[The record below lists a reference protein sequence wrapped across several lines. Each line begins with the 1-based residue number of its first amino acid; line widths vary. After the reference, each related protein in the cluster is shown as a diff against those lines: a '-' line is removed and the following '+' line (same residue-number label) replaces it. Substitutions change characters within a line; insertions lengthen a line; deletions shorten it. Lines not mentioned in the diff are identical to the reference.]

1 MPRRLLAA
9 AIAVAIGG
17 VSPAAAVD
25 VVATVKPV
33 HSLVARV
40 MAGVG
45 EPALLIAGVAS
56 PHTWSLRPSDARR
69 LQGAD
74 LVVWVGPTLETPLAK
89 PLAALARAANV
100 MTLSATDGVT
110 MLPAREGGP
119 WGDGHDH
126 GDGHGHAHG
135 KKGAAEELDGHF
147 WLDPTNARAAM
158 HAVAERLA
166 TIDAA
171 NAGRYRANARAAA
184 AELEALDRELADR
197 LAPVRGRPFLV
208 FHDAYQYLERRY
220 DLNAAGAITVSPE
233 RKPGAKRIQAL
244 RQQVRRSGA
253 ACVFREPQFDPGLVA
268 TVTEGTSAKAAV
280 LDPLGAAIS
289 EGTGFYPELMR
300 GIAAALADCL
310 GGGK

>member
-17 VSPAAAVD
+17 VSPAAAID

-45 EPALLIAGVAS
+45 EPALLISGMAS

-89 PLAALARAANV
+89 PLAALAGAAKV
-100 MTLSATDGVT
+100 MTLSQTDGVT

-126 GDGHGHAHG
+126 GHDHGHSHG
-135 KKGAAEELDGHF
+135 KKGEAEEVDGHF
-147 WLDPTNARAAM
+147 WLDPTNARAAVN
-158 HAVAERLA
+158 AVAERLA

-184 AELEALDRELADR
+184 AELEALDRELTER
-197 LAPVRGRPFLV
+197 VTPVRGRPFLV

-220 DLNAAGAITVSPE
+220 GLNAVGAITVSPE
-233 RKPGAKRIQAL
+233 RKPGAKRIRAL

-280 LDPLGAAIS
+280 LDPLGSAIPD
-289 EGTGFYPELMR
+289 GTGFYPELMR
-300 GIAAALADCL
+300 GLAAALADCL
-310 GGGK
+310 GGGR